1 MTLLEA
7 VPMSPDL
14 LILLEAVAV
23 TVNWLCLEGDT
34 SLDTYPDSILKRMS
48 HYHYDQVCSKSVII
62 LGQKG
67 FSWKKLIDYAISV
80 FFWFSIK
87 STLHPHIHQHF
98 QGIVPLFLS
107 ELSFLCCDK
116 QRYVGGYGFA
126 AFSCKLISSCADF
139 NCRSEI
145 EECAS

>member
-1 MTLLEA
+1 MMNWWVEIPIWTPESTNNIFGKKRYISPLAATPTWLQKDNTSEQIQSMMLMITMTLTILKSVMMTLLEA

-48 HYHYDQVCSKSVII
+48 HYHYDQVHSKSVII

-67 FSWKKLIDYAISV
+67 FSRKKLIDYAISV
-80 FFWFSIK
+80 FFWFSI
-87 STLHPHIHQHF
+87 
-98 QGIVPLFLS
+98 
-107 ELSFLCCDK
+107 
-116 QRYVGGYGFA
+116 
-126 AFSCKLISSCADF
+126 
-139 NCRSEI
+139 
-145 EECAS
+145 

>member
-14 LILLEAVAV
+14 LILLVAVAV

-48 HYHYDQVCSKSVII
+48 HYHYDQVHSKSVII

-67 FSWKKLIDYAISV
+67 FSWKNLIGYAISV
-80 FFWFSIK
+80 FFWFSI
-87 STLHPHIHQHF
+87 
-98 QGIVPLFLS
+98 
-107 ELSFLCCDK
+107 
-116 QRYVGGYGFA
+116 
-126 AFSCKLISSCADF
+126 
-139 NCRSEI
+139 
-145 EECAS
+145 